1 MMDKIILGQYADT
14 GSVIH
19 RLDPRT
25 KLLCI
30 LAVMLSFVLMKTFA
44 GYVAATV
51 LVAGLILIASL
62 PVRMIFR
69 GLKPVL
75 FILSFTFMYHVLLT
89 DGTPLWPGFFLKVT
103 QEGIKNGSFV
113 VWRMILLILL
123 ASVLTLT
130 TKPLDLAKGIE
141 KLLKPLSRLG
151 VPVEAF
157 ALMLV
162 LAIRFIPTIIQE
174 LDRIMLAR
182 KARGYDA
189 ISAKGHER
197 ILAYI
202 SILIPL
208 FVTTI
213 QRAEQLA
220 LAIDARAYGDGRG
233 RTSYKELNFRQVDY
247 AAGVIML
254 AFVLVILYLY

>member
-25 KLLCI
+25 KLLSI
-30 LAVMLSFVLMKTFA
+30 LAIMISFLLLKTFA
-44 GYVAATV
+44 GYIATTV
-51 LVAGLILIASL
+51 LVAGLILTAKL
-62 PVRMIFR
+62 PVVMVFR
-69 GLKPVL
+69 GLKPIL
-75 FILSFTFMYHVLLT
+75 FILSFTFLYHVLLT

-103 QEGIKNGSFV
+103 LEGIKNGSFI

-130 TKPLDLAKGIE
+130 TKPLDLAKGLE

-157 ALMLV
+157 ALMIV

-182 KARGYDA
+182 KARGYDTTYT
-189 ISAKGHER
+189 KGYKK
-197 ILAYI
+197 IVAYT

-213 QRAEQLA
+213 QRAEQLT

-233 RTSYKELNFRQVDY
+233 RTSYKELNFAQVDY
-247 AAGVIML
+247 VAGGLTL
-254 AFVLVILYLY
+254 AFVSLILYL